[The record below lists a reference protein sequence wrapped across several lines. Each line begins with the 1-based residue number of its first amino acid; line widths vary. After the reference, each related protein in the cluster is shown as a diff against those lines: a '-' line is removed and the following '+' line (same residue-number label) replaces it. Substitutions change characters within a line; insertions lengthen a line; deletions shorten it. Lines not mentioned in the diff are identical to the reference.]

1 MQGVMTSCFQ
11 KCKTGLTTMK
21 KLARTTRYRTIRGS
35 QPKAERLSSRA
46 GHSAYLVQILDRW
59 LVGFRKHAP
68 VGVNSKKGGT
78 RPLGR
83 DIENKN

>member
-1 MQGVMTSCFQ
+1 
-11 KCKTGLTTMK
+11 MK

-35 QPKAERLSSRA
+35 RPKEERLSSRIS
-46 GHSAYLVQILDRW
+46 HSVYLVQAFDRW

-68 VGVNSKKGGT
+68 VGVESKKGGA